1 LSLTPQTFGFI
12 GSGQAKSSVQLVLQ
26 IFHLQVIEA
35 QGTSPMLGWLLSM
48 NVTEEEKIMYDET

>member
-1 LSLTPQTFGFI
+1 M
-12 GSGQAKSSVQLVLQ
+12 Q

-48 NVTEEEKIMYDET
+48 NVTEEKKSCMTKPQVYANCVPHVSMHF

>member
-12 GSGQAKSSVQLVLQ
+12 GLRQAKSSVLHVLQ

>member
-1 LSLTPQTFGFI
+1 M
-12 GSGQAKSSVQLVLQ
+12 Q

-48 NVTEEEKIMYDET
+48 NVIEEEKNHV